1 MAQDKNK
8 QVSQITDMDADFAQ
22 WYTDVCT
29 KAELIFVIK
38 RLQLYSLS
46 DGHYIQLALRD
57 VEEER
62 EARKL
67 REARQLSGLQ
77 NQKMQ
82 EYIALMRPYEGVPL
96 KDIPE
101 DVFTKADAVLQ
112 EAWSADMKWRK
123 LMGFPSAP
131 PAGKKRRA
139 ASSG

>member
-1 MAQDKNK
+1 MKLKD
-8 QVSQITDMDADFAQ
+8 
-22 WYTDVCT
+22 CT

-38 RLQLYSLS
+38 RLQMYSLS
-46 DGHYIQLALRD
+46 DGHFIQLALRD

-62 EARKL
+62 EARRL

-101 DVFTKADAVLQ
+101 DVFAKADAVLR
-112 EAWSADMKWRK
+112 EARAVDMKWRK
-123 LMGFPSAP
+123 LMGFPSADL
-131 PAGKKRRA
+131 ARCGLEDRRGK
-139 ASSG
+139 G

>member
-1 MAQDKNK
+1 MKLKD
-8 QVSQITDMDADFAQ
+8 
-22 WYTDVCT
+22 CT

-67 REARQLSGLQ
+67 REAPAAVGSPESEKCRNISH
-77 NQKMQ
+77 
-82 EYIALMRPYEGVPL
+82 LMRPYEGVPL

-112 EAWSADMKWRK
+112 EARSADMKWRK

>member
-1 MAQDKNK
+1 MKLKD
-8 QVSQITDMDADFAQ
+8 
-22 WYTDVCT
+22 CT

-101 DVFTKADAVLQ
+101 DVFAKADAVLR
-112 EAWSADMKWRK
+112 EARAVDMKWRK

>member
-1 MAQDKNK
+1 MKLKD
-8 QVSQITDMDADFAQ
+8 
-22 WYTDVCT
+22 CT

-46 DGHYIQLALRD
+46 DGHYIQLALRN

-82 EYIALMRPYEGVPL
+82 EYIALMR
-96 KDIPE
+96 D
-101 DVFTKADAVLQ
+101 
-112 EAWSADMKWRK
+112 RK
-123 LMGFPSAP
+123 SVV
-131 PAGKKRRA
+131 
-139 ASSG
+139 